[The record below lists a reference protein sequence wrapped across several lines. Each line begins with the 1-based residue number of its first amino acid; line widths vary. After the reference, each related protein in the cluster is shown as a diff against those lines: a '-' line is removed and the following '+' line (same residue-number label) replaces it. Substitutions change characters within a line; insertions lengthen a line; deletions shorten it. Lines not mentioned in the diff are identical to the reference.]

1 MYQFWISELM
11 NDFGHVVTDIPLSIR
26 ENEEAR
32 IQSRAGSLFSSL
44 CPASYTVGSH
54 RIIGPPPIQFSFAS
68 GRGTHSLTSFLPRSL
83 LCTWYVLCLELFF
96 QALDSIVECVICFV
110 CVLKFSFNCKLH
122 IWSTLFVAQMIKNL
136 SSAVNSTVLLQG

>member
-54 RIIGPPPIQFSFAS
+54 RITDLHPFSSVLLLAAE
-68 GRGTHSLTSFLPRSL
+68 HILSL
-83 LCTWYVLCLELFF
+83 LSCPDPFF
-96 QALDSIVECVICFV
+96 VPGM
-110 CVLKFSFNCKLH
+110 FS
-122 IWSTLFVAQMIKNL
+122 A
-136 SSAVNSTVLLQG
+136 SSSFFRLWIRL